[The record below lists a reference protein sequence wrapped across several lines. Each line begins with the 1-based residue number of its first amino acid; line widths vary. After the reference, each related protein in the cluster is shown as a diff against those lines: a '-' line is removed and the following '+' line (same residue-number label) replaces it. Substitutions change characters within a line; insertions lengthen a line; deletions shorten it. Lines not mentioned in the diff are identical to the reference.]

1 MRLLLSL
8 IICITILSS
17 CNTGTSE
24 ATAVEND
31 STTNSHKV
39 IVKEVLQANAY
50 TYLRVTENDQEVWM
64 AVSKMDTEVGAELFY
79 NEAYPMKD
87 FKSKD
92 LDRFFETILFVQ
104 EISDKPIAAK
114 AQMEASDPHQQGMQK
129 PIANKADIQIDPIA
143 GGISIAELYKNRTD
157 YEGKKVIIRGKAVKV
172 NNGIMGQN
180 WVHLQDGTADNG
192 NFDLTITTLEEVNV
206 GDVVTFEGTVVLN
219 KDFGAGYSYELII
232 EGGILK

>member
-1 MRLLLSL
+1 MKSLLSL

-31 STTNSHKV
+31 TTTNSNKV
-39 IVKEVLQANAY
+39 IVKEVLQASAY
-50 TYLRVTENDQEVWM
+50 TYLRVTENDLEAWM
-64 AVSKMDTEVGAELFY
+64 AVNKMDVKVGDELYY

-114 AQMEASDPHQQGMQK
+114 AQMQASDPHQQGMQK
-129 PIANKADIQIDPIA
+129 PIVNKADIKIEAVA
-143 GGISIAELYKNRTD
+143 GGITIAELYKNRAQYAGT
-157 YEGKKVIIRGKAVKV
+157 KVLLRGKAIKV

-180 WVHLQDGTADNG
+180 WVHLQDGTDDNG
-192 NFDLTITTLEEVNV
+192 NFDLTVTTQESVTV
-206 GDVVTFEGTVVLN
+206 GDVATFEGMVVLN